1 MSLVLSIKNK
11 IETHLICVEKKKK
24 NSNHRKFNQK
34 LISKVVHKSKDFNIQ
49 IKPYKQY
56 LNKDYKTTSKEYL
69 NIDYK
74 TTSKQY
80 LVKKK
85 QTILRYKLYLHKET
99 K

>member
-1 MSLVLSIKNK
+1 M
-11 IETHLICVEKKKK
+11 
-24 NSNHRKFNQK
+24 
-34 LISKVVHKSKDFNIQ
+34 ISKVVHKSKDFNIQ

>member
-85 QTILRYKLYLHKET
+85 TNYSTI
-99 K
+99 